1 MAVAPSWLRD
11 LAGAWVFYSVLPAW
25 PRLQPG
31 FQRIARFA
39 PWIGLVIATLQI
51 AVWLLLQGL
60 GWPLLA
66 TMPVLIALEVWVT
79 GGLHLDGVMDTA
91 DGLAAGAS
99 RRLEA
104 MEDSRVGASGVQALA
119 FVLLLQMGALFCLA
133 ERVPMGVPWVLAA
146 VGFLSRCS
154 PLWAVVRFPYLKK
167 DGTAGFH
174 REGARGWREA
184 RPSLLV
190 IVVTLT
196 VAVAVGQGGLLG
208 VMLLVGWLPALS
220 SLRAWTPWSA
230 PVTLGACV
238 VWTAT
243 LMLVCW
249 RCCSIWPC
257 RWQGDPSICP
267 DRGVRDPNRRA
278 IGEG

>member
-39 PWIGLVIATLQI
+39 PWIGLVIAALQI

-66 TMPVLIALEVWVT
+66 TVPVLLALEAWVT

-133 ERVPMGVPWVLAA
+133 ERVPMGMPWVLAA

-208 VMLLVGWLPALS
+208 VMLLVGLASGVVVAEVLGRRLGGHTGDS
-220 SLRAWTPWSA
+220 Y
-230 PVTLGACV
+230 GACV

-243 LMLVCW
+243 LMLALLALLQPLAGSLA
-249 RCCSIWPC
+249 R
-257 RWQGDPSICP
+257 
-267 DRGVRDPNRRA
+267 
-278 IGEG
+278 

>member
-39 PWIGLVIATLQI
+39 PWIGLVIAALQI

-119 FVLLLQMGALFCLA
+119 RAAAANGCVVLPGRASPDGGAL
-133 ERVPMGVPWVLAA
+133 GV
-146 VGFLSRCS
+146 GR
-154 PLWAVVRFPYLKK
+154 
-167 DGTAGFH
+167 
-174 REGARGWREA
+174 
-184 RPSLLV
+184 
-190 IVVTLT
+190 
-196 VAVAVGQGGLLG
+196 GGLFEPL
-208 VMLLVGWLPALS
+208 LS
-220 SLRAWTPWSA
+220 SLGCGPFSLSKKGWNGWISPGGS
-230 PVTLGACV
+230 GAGGR
-238 VWTAT
+238 
-243 LMLVCW
+243 LDL
-249 RCCSIWPC
+249 RCS
-257 RWQGDPSICP
+257 
-267 DRGVRDPNRRA
+267 
-278 IGEG
+278 

>member
-1 MAVAPSWLRD
+1 MAAAPSWLRD

-25 PRLQPG
+25 PRLQPA

-39 PWIGLVIATLQI
+39 PWIGLVIAALQI
-51 AVWLLLQGL
+51 AVWLLLQVL
-60 GWPLLA
+60 GWPLVA
-66 TMPVLIALEVWVT
+66 TVPVLIALGAWVT

-119 FVLLLQMGALFCLA
+119 LVLLLQMGALFCLA
-133 ERVPMGVPWVLAA
+133 ERVPMWMPWVLGA

-154 PLWAVVRFPYLKK
+154 PLWAVLRFSYLKK

-174 REGARGWREA
+174 REGARGWREV

-190 IVVTLT
+190 IVVAL
-196 VAVAVGQGGLLG
+196 VMAGVVGQGVLLG
-208 VMLLVGWLPALS
+208 WMLLVGLASALVVAEALGS
-220 SLRAWTPWSA
+220 RLGGHTGDSY
-230 PVTLGACV
+230 GACV
-238 VWTAT
+238 VWTET
-243 LMLVCW
+243 LTLVLLALMQPLW
-249 RCCSIWPC
+249 ASLS
-257 RWQGDPSICP
+257 G
-267 DRGVRDPNRRA
+267 
-278 IGEG
+278 